1 MKMTDLSSR
10 RVLIL
15 CTDGFED
22 AELYEPRQ
30 SLLDAGAQ
38 VTLASPAAA
47 TISGVVYDM
56 ATGKSNPS
64 QHEITP
70 DMTLADVEVA
80 DYDAL
85 VLPGGVVNP
94 DKLRMSE
101 VAVQIVKA
109 FDAAGKPIASICHG
123 PWVLIEADI
132 VRGRRTT
139 GWYSLRTDLKNAGS
153 EVVDAEVVVDGNL
166 ITSRMPADIPAFTG
180 AIVDALSR

>member
-1 MKMTDLSSR
+1 MTDLSHA

-22 AELYEPRQ
+22 AELYDPRR
-30 SLLDAGAQ
+30 SLLEAGAR
-38 VTLASPAAA
+38 VTLASPSAAP
-47 TISGVVYDM
+47 ISGVVYDM

-64 QHEITP
+64 EHQISP
-70 DMTLADVEVA
+70 DMALSDVEVA

-85 VLPGGVVNP
+85 ILPGGAVNP

-101 VAVQIVKA
+101 DAVNIVKA
-109 FDAAGKPIASICHG
+109 FDAAGKPVASICHG

-139 GWYSLRTDLKNAGS
+139 GWYSLRTDLRNAGS
-153 EVVDAEVVVDGNL
+153 DVVDAEVVVDGNL

-180 AIVDALSR
+180 AIFDALGR